1 MQGSTTGAF
10 MADGCRA
17 ERSYEPVASH
27 HREETSA
34 LETPLLIFHQKST
47 LDIMLSD
54 ICFASDS

>member
-10 MADGCRA
+10 MVDGYGA
-17 ERSYEPVASH
+17 ERGYKPVARH

-47 LDIMLSD
+47 LDMLSD
-54 ICFASDS
+54 ICLASDS